1 MRQNKMKIIGLTGGI
16 ATGKSTV
23 SKIIKGKYYPVIDAD
38 LVSREVVEIN
48 EPAYKDI
55 VNTFGDVILLPDKN
69 IDREKLG
76 SIIFNNEKAR
86 KTLND
91 VVHPRIYG
99 RIKEYIQKYQNE
111 EYNLIFIDIPLLIE
125 SKDDLEKEDI
135 EFDEIWL
142 VYANKEQQ
150 IKRLKERNNYTN
162 EEAFSRINSQ
172 MDIEDKRK
180 HCDRIIDNTK
190 NIKYTIQKVE
200 KEIAEII
207 TK

>member
-1 MRQNKMKIIGLTGGI
+1 MKQNKMKIIGLTGGI

-23 SKIIKGKYYPVIDAD
+23 SKIIKGKYYPVIDVD

-76 SIIFNNEKAR
+76 SIIFNNEKSR

-91 VVHPRIYG
+91 IVHPRIYG
-99 RIKEYIQKYQNE
+99 RIKKYIRKYQNE
-111 EYNLIFIDIPLLIE
+111 ECNLIFIDIPLLIE
-125 SKDDLEKEDI
+125 SKDNLEKEDI
-135 EFDEIWL
+135 KFDEIWL

-172 MDIEDKRK
+172 MDIEDKK
-180 HCDRIIDNTK
+180 KYCDRIIDNTK
-190 NIKYTIQKVE
+190 NIEYTIQKVE